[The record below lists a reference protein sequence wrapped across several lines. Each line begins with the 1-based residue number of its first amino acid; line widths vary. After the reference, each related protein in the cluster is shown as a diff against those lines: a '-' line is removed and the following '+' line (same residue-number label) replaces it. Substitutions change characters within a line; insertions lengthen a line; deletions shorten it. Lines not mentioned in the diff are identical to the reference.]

1 MKLTHR
7 PLTAGDIRQKGDEW
21 QHSNGGPKANVYKTT
36 AHNSTRGPSKW
47 SPVTSI
53 FEQAILASDL
63 VHLNFRRPV
72 NE

>member
-1 MKLTHR
+1 MKYQELK
-7 PLTAGDIRQKGDEW
+7 AGDIRQKGDEW
-21 QHSNGGPKANVYKTT
+21 QHSDGGPKANVYKTT
-36 AHNSTRGPSKW
+36 AHNPTRGPSKW
-47 SPVTSI
+47 LPVTSI